1 MYNVWCVI
9 HPWICVVH
17 SGDNNWGTRDTW
29 SAHAPL
35 RSSNMSRK
43 QDHNLPRTRK
53 CQQWLLVV
61 SHTREITAKTFRL
74 LKTQKWDWILTFINI
89 DACTSMTKLNLLK
102 DTCTDDNSWDH
113 DLCLQMVRTWELTEH
128 HMMYTVHV
136 CCCCV
141 HVVYM
146 CTLLLLLLCNIS
158 WGVRAAVTVGAH
170 FPEYQWLAA
179 TLGYYSGQYLIA
191 NNKDKHY
198 MCFCDHETS
207 PCPVPPH
214 PPHNIGHN
222 PGTG

>member
-102 DTCTDDNSWDH
+102 NTCTDDNSWDH
-113 DLCLQMVRTWELTEH
+113 HYNYRWWGHESSVSTTWCTLYKCAAVVYMLCTC
-128 HMMYTVHV
+128 VHCC

-141 HVVYM
+141 TSHEGWEPRWQSGL
-146 CTLLLLLLCNIS
+146 TSLSIS
-158 WGVRAAVTVGAH
+158 DLQQH
-170 FPEYQWLAA
+170 
-179 TLGYYSGQYLIA
+179 
-191 NNKDKHY
+191 
-198 MCFCDHETS
+198 
-207 PCPVPPH
+207 
-214 PPHNIGHN
+214 
-222 PGTG
+222 